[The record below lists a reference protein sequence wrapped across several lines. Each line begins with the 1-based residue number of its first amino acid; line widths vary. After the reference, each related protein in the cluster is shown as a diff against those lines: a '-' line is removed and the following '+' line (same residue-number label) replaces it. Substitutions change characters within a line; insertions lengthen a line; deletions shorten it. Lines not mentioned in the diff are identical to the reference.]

1 MPSGAW
7 RPFELWYRSS
17 RRRLIHSI
25 NRHSINAL
33 HIKINQPKKN
43 NKMKKI
49 TRYTSLFLALSI
61 LLASCSSTTLIQS
74 TPTQAKV
81 YLNSE
86 LVGETP
92 YRHTDSKIVG
102 SSMVV
107 KLEKEGYKPF
117 VTTITKDEQVDV
129 GAIIGGLFV
138 LVPFLWTMKYQPTHS
153 YELQLLTGEN
163 DIKPEVQPIQ
173 NSKSKVDK
181 LRELK
186 QLLDEKIITADE
198 FEKEKTKVL
207 DMKE

>member
-1 MPSGAW
+1 
-7 RPFELWYRSS
+7 
-17 RRRLIHSI
+17 
-25 NRHSINAL
+25 
-33 HIKINQPKKN
+33 
-43 NKMKKI
+43 MKKI

-74 TPTQAKV
+74 NPTQAKV

-107 KLEKEGYKPF
+107 KLEKEGFKPF

-138 LVPFLWTMKYQPTHS
+138 VVPFLWTMKYQPVHN
-153 YELQLLTGEN
+153 YELQLLTAGDEF
-163 DIKPEVQPIQ
+163 KPEVQTIQ
-173 NSKSKVDK
+173 NPKSKADK

-186 QLLDEKIITADE
+186 QLLDENIITTSE
-198 FEKEKTKVL
+198 FEKEKAKVL
-207 DMKE
+207 DLNE